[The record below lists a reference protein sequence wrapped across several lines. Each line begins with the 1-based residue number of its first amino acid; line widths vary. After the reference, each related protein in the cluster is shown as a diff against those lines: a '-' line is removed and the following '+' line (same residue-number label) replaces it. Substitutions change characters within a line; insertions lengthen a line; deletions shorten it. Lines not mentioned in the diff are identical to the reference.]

1 MSKKQSILIVDD
13 SRESLLITGH
23 ALEQLNV
30 EVIQA
35 TSGEEALRLCRE
47 NDFAAAVLDVQMPG
61 MDGYKL
67 AERFRFERRARHL
80 PIIFVSGGCSDEFH
94 VFKGYESG
102 AVDFITKPFNPI
114 VLRAKLKVFLEQ
126 DGRRQELVEQKEN
139 SDRVLRE
146 RTAQLELEVKG
157 REELN
162 ARLASELAFNTS
174 IFNSTATL
182 IMVLDGGRRILRFN
196 RACER
201 ICGMP
206 AEDAVGKKFEEVFI
220 QEQDRDIA
228 PMIINMKKIRQKQV
242 AGELGFVDGDGKR
255 HLIFW
260 SFTSLGHGEETE
272 GADNLVTAVGVD
284 LSMQKEAEDATRLA
298 LIELNQI
305 FETTSIGEC
314 LIDTELHVLKAN
326 RAFCEMFEMDVDALL
341 RCQCK
346 DSIACGRCGS
356 PECLVGQVLE
366 GEKQVDAELRRMKQD
381 GQELYLHISILPFRN
396 QQAKV
401 TGVLCRFTDIT
412 QIKRHE
418 RERGDIQ
425 ARAFTQS
432 KLASIGELAAGVAH
446 EINNPAT
453 FISGNAQ
460 LIESFLPLITT
471 CLNQVPPGSPDAE
484 RLEFIAAEM
493 PLSIKRIRSGVE
505 RISKIVNNLK
515 SFSRKE
521 DATGERKPVDVH
533 QVIETSL
540 ELCHNRLK
548 YSVEVAKQFRC
559 APAVVSGDRNKLEQ
573 VFVNLFMNAADAL
586 EGREGSALT
595 ISTRREGG
603 GCVITIHDNGPGI
616 DSKILEKIWNPF
628 FTTKPTGKGTGLGL
642 SISKGIVESHN
653 GEISAVNDADG
664 GAAFLITL
672 PLEKNVQTER
682 KEQGN
687 DV

>member
-23 ALEQLNV
+23 ALETLGA
-30 EVIQA
+30 EVKQA

-47 NDFAAAVLDVQMPG
+47 NDFAAAVLDIQMPG
-61 MDGYKL
+61 MDGYQL
-67 AERFRFERRARHL
+67 AERLRSERRTRQL
-80 PIIFVSGGCSDEFH
+80 PIIFVSGAYSDEFH

-146 RTAQLELEVKG
+146 RTGQLELEMRG

-182 IMVLDGGRRILRFN
+182 IVVLDESRRIMRFN

-201 ICGMP
+201 ICGVP
-206 AEDAVGKKFEEVFI
+206 EAEAAGRRFEDIFI
-220 QEQDRDIA
+220 QEDTREVA
-228 PMIINMKKIRQKQV
+228 PMIIDMRRIREERV
-242 AGELGFVDGDGKR
+242 DGELGFVDGNGKR

-260 SFTSLGHGEETE
+260 SFTSLGRGGED
-272 GADNLVTAVGVD
+272 GVADNLITAVGVD
-284 LSMQKEAEDATRLA
+284 ISKQKVAEDATRLA

-314 LIDTELHVLKAN
+314 LLDRGRRVLKAN
-326 RAFCEMFEMDVDALL
+326 RCFCEMFEMDLGTLL
-341 RCQCK
+341 CCSCK
-346 DSIACGRCGS
+346 QAIACGKCGGDGCFVARAL
-356 PECLVGQVLE
+356 EGLGQVE
-366 GEKQVDAELRRMKQD
+366 AELRRVKQN
-381 GQELYLHISILPFRN
+381 GQELYLHLSALPFRD
-396 QQAKV
+396 QRAAV
-401 TGVLCRFTDIT
+401 VGVLCRFTDIT

-418 RERGDIQ
+418 QERLEIQ
-425 ARAFTQS
+425 TRAFAQA
-432 KLASIGELAAGVAH
+432 KLASLGELAAGVAH
-446 EINNPAT
+446 EINNPST

-460 LIESFLPLITT
+460 IIESFLPFITA
-471 CLNQVPPGSPDAE
+471 CIHQAPPGNPDAE
-484 RLEFIAAEM
+484 KLGFIVAEM
-493 PLSIKRIRSGVE
+493 PESVKRIRSGVE
-505 RISKIVNNLK
+505 RITKIVNNLR

-521 DATGERKPVDVH
+521 GEDVERKPVDIH

-548 YSVEVAKQFRC
+548 YSVEVVKQLSC
-559 APAVVSGDRNKLEQ
+559 APAVVPGDRNKLEQ
-573 VFVNLFMNAADAL
+573 VFVNLFMNAADSL
-586 EGREGSALT
+586 EGRADGSLT

-603 GCVITIHDNGPGI
+603 RCVITIRDNGPGI
-616 DSKILEKIWNPF
+616 DHKILAKIWNPF
-628 FTTKPTGKGTGLGL
+628 FTTKPAGKGTGLGL
-642 SISKGIVESHN
+642 SISKGIVESHD

-672 PLEKNVQTER
+672 PLEKNVQKER